1 MAKMKRFE
9 VWAFLP
15 AEEENEQWQLAGDF
29 SSFADANKFARHELR
44 GTDGVKTARVVDSKE
59 EHPAREYSCEVKA
72 A

>member
-15 AEEENEQWQLAGDF
+15 NEDEQWQLAGDF

-44 GTDGVKTARVVDSKE
+44 GTDGVKMARVVDSTE
-59 EHPAREYSCEVKA
+59 EHPAREYNCVVAKVA
-72 A
+72 